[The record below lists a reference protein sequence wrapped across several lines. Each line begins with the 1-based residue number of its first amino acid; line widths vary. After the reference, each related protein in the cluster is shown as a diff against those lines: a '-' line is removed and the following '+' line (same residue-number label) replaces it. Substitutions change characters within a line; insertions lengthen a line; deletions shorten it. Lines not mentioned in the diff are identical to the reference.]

1 MAKKTRNQRR
11 RAREYSPV
19 LDATTHDSP
28 VPAIVIDQD
37 DGDPLSSGSIAATS
51 VTPPVAAVGARS
63 AGSSADRFPS
73 LASPQSP
80 APERLRPASWTRSE
94 VSTPPQTSNSRLSA
108 PNTLG
113 STSATPLLSP
123 AKISESGR
131 KNAQKQK
138 RGRSRESDT
147 RRSID
152 SSRRHATI
160 EEVDDV
166 DDTPAINAAR
176 AENLKK
182 RREKE
187 GSRDKSVSKISHPSS
202 RSHRSRTSPE
212 RETSS
217 RQVEKPSRS
226 TQKSRSRTDHG
237 RESSRS
243 RKSGSL
249 HTQSGSQAPYPAA
262 SILEEYTE
270 SMGSTARARRRR
282 EKRPASPVST
292 ARNLPLP
299 SSKDPISSD
308 DDVDIL
314 SINNSVAYRLNEEAI
329 ARHRAHAD
337 DSSEARARI
346 EKSRAQLRGLQ
357 DQRVEEDGNF
367 AVNLAIQYATEDA
380 DREVARKISQ

>member
-37 DGDPLSSGSIAATS
+37 DGDPLSSGLIAATS

-147 RRSID
+147 RRSVD

-166 DDTPAINAAR
+166 DDTPATIAAR
-176 AENLKK
+176 AEKK
-182 RREKE
+182 KREKE
-187 GSRDKSVSKISHPSS
+187 GSRDKSVSKVSHPSS

-217 RQVEKPSRS
+217 RQVEKPSRA

-249 HTQSGSQAPYPAA
+249 HMQSGSQAPYPAA
-262 SILEEYTE
+262 SILEEYAE

-308 DDVDIL
+308 DDVDTP
-314 SINNSVAYRLNEEAI
+314 SINNSVAHRLNEEAI
-329 ARHRAHAD
+329 ARHQRRAVPNCVVFRTNA
-337 DSSEARARI
+337 
-346 EKSRAQLRGLQ
+346 LRKT
-357 DQRVEEDGNF
+357 
-367 AVNLAIQYATEDA
+367 AT
-380 DREVARKISQ
+380 SQ

>member
-1 MAKKTRNQRR
+1 MAKKSRHQRR

-19 LDATTHDSP
+19 LEATILDSP

-37 DGDPLSSGSIAATS
+37 DGDPLSSGLIAATS
-51 VTPPVAAVGARS
+51 ATPPMAAVGARS

-80 APERLRPASWTRSE
+80 APERPGLVLRY
-94 VSTPPQTSNSRLSA
+94 PPHLR
-108 PNTLG
+108 
-113 STSATPLLSP
+113 LLSVDYLRRIRWAP
-123 AKISESGR
+123 RPLRRSCLLRRFPSLDAKMLKN
-131 KNAQKQK
+131 KNAVD
-138 RGRSRESDT
+138 RASLT
-147 RRSID
+147 RWSID

-166 DDTPAINAAR
+166 DDTLAIIAAR
-176 AENLKK
+176 AEKK
-182 RREKE
+182 KREKE
-187 GSRDKSVSKISHPSS
+187 GSRDKSVSKVSHPSS
-202 RSHRSRTSPE
+202 RYHRSRTSPE

-249 HTQSGSQAPYPAA
+249 HTQSGSRAPYPAV
-262 SILEEYTE
+262 SILEEYAE

-292 ARNLPLP
+292 ARNVSLP

-308 DDVDIL
+308 DDVEIL
-314 SINNSVAYRLNEEAI
+314 SINNSVAHRLNEEAI
-329 ARHRAHAD
+329 ARHLAHAD
-337 DSSEARARI
+337 ER
-346 EKSRAQLRGLQ
+346 
-357 DQRVEEDGNF
+357 
-367 AVNLAIQYATEDA
+367 
-380 DREVARKISQ
+380 